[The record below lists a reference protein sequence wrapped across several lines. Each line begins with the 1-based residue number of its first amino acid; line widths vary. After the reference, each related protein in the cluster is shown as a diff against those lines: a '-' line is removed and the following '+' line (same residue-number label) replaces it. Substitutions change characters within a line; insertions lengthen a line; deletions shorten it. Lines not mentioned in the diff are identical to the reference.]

1 MRLTSYFFDITTKLI
16 DSFTQ
21 VCYPLTRFF
30 DRQLFAGVFTK
41 TKCGG
46 HAKVFDTIREDIYS
60 VFDRDP
66 AARSVLEIIFC
77 YPGLHVVWFYRI
89 AHWFWTREFY
99 FLGRLTSHL
108 GRFLTG
114 IEIHPG
120 AQIGKKFFIDHGMG
134 VVIGETAE
142 IGDNVTLYHGV
153 TLGGVTWDKVKRHP
167 TIGDNVVIGSGAKVL
182 GPFTVGS
189 GAKIGSNS
197 VVVKEVPQNSS
208 VVGIPGRVVMQQEPK
223 VEEKRPDLEHGKM
236 PDPEAKAISCLFDQ
250 IRALEKKVEGLTD
263 KLEKAEPKPAIK
275 VAAKTSSLATKVP
288 AKVTVKAR
296 ATVKRKSTSRSA
308 TAKPPAVKPGGKV
321 TSSARTRKV
330 EKNEA

>member
-1 MRLTSYFFDITTKLI
+1 MFN
-16 DSFTQ
+16 
-21 VCYPLTRFF
+21 
-30 DRQLFAGVFTK
+30 
-41 TKCGG
+41 
-46 HAKVFDTIREDIYS
+46 TIREDIYS

-77 YPGLHVVWFYRI
+77 YPGLHAVWFYRI
-89 AHWFWTREFY
+89 AHWFWTRNLY
-99 FLGRLTSHL
+99 FLGRFTSHL

-167 TIGDNVVIGSGAKVL
+167 TVGDNVVIGSGAKVL
-182 GPFTVGS
+182 GPFTVGK

-197 VVVKEVPQNSS
+197 VVVKEVPAAAT
-208 VVGIPGRVVMQQEPK
+208 VVGIPGRVVMQEEPK
-223 VEEKRPDLEHGKM
+223 VEDVRPDLEHGKL

-250 IRALEKKVEGLTD
+250 VRALEKKVEMLTEQLAEAGKRPSPQSSTKRRVSKRSPASEAGASVD
-263 KLEKAEPKPAIK
+263 KASGADQK
-275 VAAKTSSLATKVP
+275 
-288 AKVTVKAR
+288 
-296 ATVKRKSTSRSA
+296 
-308 TAKPPAVKPGGKV
+308 
-321 TSSARTRKV
+321 
-330 EKNEA
+330 